1 MKTRVMK
8 KKFRRMLCAS
18 MAAIFVMSDMI
29 PVASAQGTAAET
41 LPAPTDIER
50 IVGFEMVNPLNSYEI
65 KAGESLES
73 LDTPEK
79 IRVIVELP
87 EDTRLSTFEEGEA
100 PEQTD
105 DTLPAYEYSHT
116 LEQLSMSSEEDTA
129 SSGEEAAPSGEDTAS
144 SEDSS
149 GTATSED
156 PSSAQE
162 PSYTEEEIAGIY
174 QESLT
179 KKLGTVNVYALT
191 DNAGASQYRVYG
203 SIEAQAPQWY
213 AIDENGVMLGAVEE
227 LDANW
232 DFTGFDSTVAGEHQV
247 KAQLPEN
254 YILSEGVEMACLQI
268 VVTQEE
274 EEQSSIENEDGSLL
288 DSLPVSYIQALRA
301 QQPRVSTATF
311 PIKVVRE
318 GFGDD
323 DSHTF
328 AGGEITSANVPS
340 IDKYIFKEE
349 RSNDGSLISNGA
361 RLVVTENGVATAYSN
376 VSGLYNVQQTDGSY
390 KWYYTTVTPE
400 NAVAWAVPEN
410 AYLELTYIPDPS
422 QPNQFKTIKVQSG
435 NWWDGT
441 VNGASQNYT
450 IQYPVGTQVSIKVDL
465 PTLYSN
471 FTPNY
476 TGINAGDVKVTTTN
490 ATGYAT
496 DVGYHGSEYPIYDT
510 ATFDFT
516 VPNSDVTIDLK
527 FSSYAKKKGTGELQ
541 PTYLRIGQ
549 GYPTFWHNGTAYNW
563 SGYKMVRLYE
573 WSGLQNVTM
582 KDSGLPA
589 VGNVS
594 KLPRAYQIYGPD
606 TPPKYGTI
614 GPGTAEPWRKDAWI
628 TGSDTKNN
636 PGAAQPN
643 MHKDTSVQNGR
654 YPHANQFNYDSV
666 PSGGG
671 GVYTYRSDSV
681 QSKVQDENGATT
693 LAYVYENTLYSN
705 NTNYG
710 SSDGSA
716 SGRTLPVGFMIY
728 TQKSQEGTFVPLETE
743 KELAGITAINDTTQK
758 VLSTVKVDGMTVT
771 VTRVRYKNINY
782 RPSLNSSPNGN
793 WRQEWMYLVTVQGAT
808 GYLGINFVTV
818 PDTQN
823 MVSITS
829 VSSNI
834 KKADILTTSGGNAST
849 GRKWYDLGSGGYY
862 MGYQF
867 GNNDGNSFPQF
878 YDGNWTVSYNYENGG
893 VGLRLYRKDGFGI
906 PYLKFN
912 ITSNGTQKIVRAGID
927 DITLNSST
935 NTGKTTV
942 QYLEANNK
950 KVVEGRA
957 KKINN
962 ETVYDFLFGLAE
974 SGGIWNGKTAWGKTT
989 LLTIESDPMQIGY
1002 QVDLKG
1008 GSWNGKDKVIWP
1020 YGDNSYVVIPNQT
1033 PTKSGTTFRGW
1044 KVKLADGTYLK
1055 DPSNPNTDLRL
1066 QPGQIIPTTDST
1078 YVPLDKL
1085 KLDNSVNFASNTG
1098 VKGTGYY
1105 NTMVL
1110 QLEAV
1115 YNSSVQEGDIITAP
1129 IKVYA
1134 QKDAGVNTGAGEDH
1148 ATFNGEYTEQ
1158 PNLEKPAY
1166 APWKHEYFVNYADS
1180 ITVGNSKYLLND
1192 SLSLVKGIA
1201 GDTKNSSNEYIL
1213 GYLRYDKAVNVAYN
1227 IETDGKPGTGPT
1239 APTDTREYTT
1249 VNGHNNSITLQTP
1262 TGSYSADTF
1271 EGWKITY
1278 QDGSTS
1284 QSVTIP
1290 KNITTL
1296 VLDGNQSNASSTS
1309 GTTMTI
1315 GGQAAA
1321 AIYNAGRVQLDA
1333 VWNSLRPIASGRVNV
1348 GDANP
1353 NEWNNQYKHTDV
1365 KEFYSGTELVLA
1377 GRFKYDFS
1385 TREKILDAWGT
1396 NGSERTT
1403 KAPDAMAE
1411 YLDWGLYGLEG
1422 ANGTVTTWSLRG
1434 DSSGGAGIK
1443 TTLEL
1448 EDADTDSDG
1457 YALATIRIT
1466 IPGNLVTYEKMSVQ
1480 QLYLFAWN
1488 DASNSQL
1495 NKTYDAVAADDPN
1508 SPFSVVDKNSPL
1520 NDLSGHL
1527 VSGAVASEFW
1537 YYKQM
1542 VPRGIKTTDND
1553 LSLVPGSAIQW
1564 KNVDAQ
1570 SQSFEVEFK
1579 YDKSI
1584 DWAVQDTNYTS
1595 GNKVDSKSIRVV
1607 VARKDEDGTWETL
1620 NRLNPDGTF
1629 GNNIDDNYTI
1639 ELVDPQGDSD
1649 TFKVRVTAKDN
1660 AMAATA
1666 DNYGTE
1672 FLVAAYNF
1680 QNGEERAPVP
1690 NSNDTTLDNT
1700 VQMSDIVGDLGKNT
1714 VIGQKVPAVQR
1725 AVTFYP
1731 KGVTLDDGSLNKS
1744 VTVQKAYWQPSAKQ
1758 TAVFTFDTANG
1769 GYNTANEKLQD
1780 WFNPERNNYHIGLY
1794 KQSGNSWSLVESND
1808 TQQNSRKYIQNIQI
1822 NGTEGK
1828 VTVDYVIPAEENTA
1842 NTQYR
1847 LIAFYGNIDGKN
1859 NIKDNTLQTVATK
1872 MDTVSGDL
1880 AVMNITLNSTSFS
1893 KLESDPSNRPNGVWN
1908 DQVKDST
1915 TYQYVYTENGQQN
1928 IELIA
1933 TFKYDVNSKNIIQQY
1948 WDASQDPNSPVETTD
1963 EDMGR
1968 YLNWVM
1974 YGYNTRTQQR
1984 STWVIREK
1992 NVTGGDENI
2001 ERIDGLDIDLT
2012 LGDDGIAEIK
2022 VTIPY
2027 TDVTY
2032 DKLSGQIFYLFAW
2045 NDATLDYTDGNRNT
2059 ATQFK
2064 ALMHTDDSGQVTP
2077 YSKMLDTIW
2086 TQNRPASGLSGRSG
2100 EAAGWGTVPN
2110 YFWNI
2115 ANVVPEKIEPVTTEM
2130 DQSQSVIMDN
2140 GQTTQIL
2147 TATFKYDNRIPWD
2160 VQNVGTSNSRY
2171 AIRIGIYKQNYNSS
2185 QWERVVPVNA
2195 DGTFG
2200 NWADNYEASI
2210 ISHDEAQGTF
2220 TVQLKANTPQ
2230 NETASVLSAN
2240 YNNYGA
2246 KYKIVAY
2253 NHANYQG
2260 NMSGL
2265 LQADGTLNPAIG
2277 TSIPSNT
2284 TTVKMNP
2291 ASMKSIEADGTPTN
2305 DIKGVAF
2312 DAPKTAG
2319 AKTTIAFRF
2328 QGDGA
2333 SWLNGTG
2340 QSNAE
2345 MEQLFSTGGGNII
2358 VSLWKRE
2365 SDTGNF
2371 TFVDSFSGNG
2381 TLDTPSGNAADTDD
2395 YITSVTL
2402 ETDGRLEVEVQAGTN
2417 SNTNGTEYRVY
2428 AWYVTS
2434 NGGGTY
2440 DTSQIQDAAIFGQ
2453 ADPTTISGTIPYAT
2467 ATVDMQNQAPDYYI
2481 QLPSDITL
2489 LDGDGNVKETGTDND
2504 ISSQYAGAQAQVSYN
2519 TTNTGNLPADQIPEL
2534 TVEIENNVEMIPSA
2548 AATGTH
2554 TIGVYFTDGYQNV
2567 TTGTQ
2572 QGYVTLGTLSKNQ
2585 TVAGDS
2591 NKGQTGQTI
2600 PIGSTLPFYL
2610 NTKQGKDGEIYTA
2623 RVTFWFDII
2632 STTP

>member
-18 MAAIFVMSDMI
+18 MAAIFVMSDMM
-29 PVASAQGTAAET
+29 PAAFAQGTAAET
-41 LPAPTDIER
+41 LPAPTDTER
-50 IVGFEMVNPLNSYEI
+50 IIGFEMVNPLNSYEI

-73 LDTPEK
+73 LDAPEK

-87 EDTRLSTFEEGEA
+87 EDTRLSTFEEREA

-129 SSGEEAAPSGEDTAS
+129 SSGEEAALSGEDTAS

-149 GTATSED
+149 GTAASED
-156 PSSAQE
+156 ASSAQE
-162 PSYTEEEIAGIY
+162 PSYTEEEIAGLY

-274 EEQSSIENEDGSLL
+274 EEQSSIENEDGSLP
-288 DSLPVSYIQALRA
+288 DSLPVSYIRALRA

-311 PIKVVRE
+311 PITVVRE
-318 GFGDD
+318 GFPDD
-323 DSHTF
+323 NSHSF
-328 AGGEITSANVPS
+328 PGGEITSAVLPS

-349 RSNDGSLISNGA
+349 RAGDGSLTSNGA

-376 VSGLYNVQQTDGSY
+376 VSGLYNVQQAGGSY

-410 AYLELTYIPDPS
+410 AYLELTYIPDPN
-422 QPNQFKTIKVQSG
+422 QANQFKTITVKSG

-450 IQYPVGTQVSIKVDL
+450 IKYPVGTQVSIKVDL

-471 FTPNY
+471 FTPSY
-476 TGINAGDVKVTTTN
+476 TGISANNVNVTKTN
-490 ATGYAT
+490 ATDYAT

-510 ATFDFT
+510 ATFNFT

-527 FSSYAKKKGTGELQ
+527 FSSYAKKNGTGALQ
-541 PTYLRIGQ
+541 PTNLRIGQ
-549 GYPTFWHNGTAYNW
+549 GYPTFYHNGTAYNW
-563 SGYKMVRLYE
+563 RGYKMVRLYE
-573 WSGLQNVTM
+573 WAGLQNVTM
-582 KDSGLPA
+582 NSRGLPT
-589 VGNVS
+589 VGNRS
-594 KLPRAYQIYGPD
+594 KLPRGYQIYGPG
-606 TPPKYGTI
+606 TPPDYGTI
-614 GPGTAEPWRKDAWI
+614 GPSNAEKWRQDPWI
-628 TGSDTKNN
+628 TGSGTKNN

-643 MHKDTSVQNGR
+643 MHKDNSVQNGR
-654 YPHANQFNYDSV
+654 YPDVNQFNYDV
-666 PSGGG
+666 VQTGGG
-671 GVYTYRSDSV
+671 GVYSSRGDSV
-681 QSKVQDENGATT
+681 SSKVQNENGATT
-693 LAYVYENTLYSN
+693 LAYVYENTLYSDN
-705 NTNYG
+705 PNYNG
-710 SSDGSA
+710 DPSM
-716 SGRTLPVGFMIY
+716 SGRTMPIGVMIY
-728 TQKSQEGTFVPLETE
+728 TQKSQKGTFVPLETE
-743 KELAGITAINDTTQK
+743 YNLAGTSAVNDTKQK

-771 VTRVRYKNINY
+771 VTRNYFKNIRYNA
-782 RPSLNSSPNGN
+782 SLNPHPNGN

-808 GYLGINFVTV
+808 GYLGVHFVTV
-818 PDTQN
+818 PDTQWALN
-823 MVSITS
+823 VAN

-834 KKADILTTSGGNAST
+834 KKADILTTSGNDTASET
-849 GRKWYDLGSGGYY
+849 RKWYTLGRGGYY
-862 MGYQF
+862 FGYQF
-867 GNNDGNSFPQF
+867 GDNNSTDFPQF
-878 YDGNWTVSYNYENGG
+878 YDGNWNTTYLNRDGG

-912 ITSNGTQKIVRAGID
+912 IISNGTPQTVRAGIND
-927 DITLNSST
+927 VTLNSGT

-942 QYLEANNK
+942 NYLEGNNK

-962 ETVYDFLFGLAE
+962 DTVYDFLFGFKDS
-974 SGGIWNGKTAWGKTT
+974 SGSDTAKTNWGKSITVSV
-989 LLTIESDPMQIGY
+989 ESDPMQIGY

-1008 GSWNGKDKVIWP
+1008 GSWSGKNKVIWP
-1020 YGDNSYVVIPNQT
+1020 YGNNSYVVIPDQI
-1033 PTKSGTTFRGW
+1033 PTKNNTTFRGW

-1055 DPSNPNTDLRL
+1055 DPSAPNTDLRL

-1078 YVPLDKL
+1078 YIPLDKL
-1085 KLDNSVNFASNTG
+1085 KLDHGVNFKSNTD
-1098 VKGTGYY
+1098 VTGTGYY

-1115 YNSSVQEGDIITAP
+1115 YNSTVQEGDIITAP
-1129 IKVYA
+1129 IKVYT
-1134 QKDAGVNTGAGEDH
+1134 QRDAGVNTGEKEDY
-1148 ATFNGEYTEQ
+1148 ATLSGEYTEQ
-1158 PNLEKPAY
+1158 PNLEKAGY

-1180 ITVGNSKYLLND
+1180 ISVGNSKYLLNN

-1227 IETDGKPGTGPT
+1227 IKTDGKPDNGPT
-1239 APTDTREYTT
+1239 APTDTGEYTT
-1249 VNGHNNSITLQTP
+1249 VKGHNNSITLQEP

-1278 QDGSTS
+1278 QDGGAS
-1284 QSVTIP
+1284 QSISIP

-1296 VLDGNQSNASSTS
+1296 ELDGNQNNASSID
-1309 GTTMTI
+1309 GTKMTI

-1321 AIYNAGRVQLDA
+1321 AIFNAGRVQLDA
-1333 VWNSLRPIASGRVNV
+1333 VWNSLRPISSGRINN
-1348 GDANP
+1348 GDTHP

-1365 KEFYSGTELVLA
+1365 LEFYSGTELVLE
-1377 GRFKYDFS
+1377 GQFKYDFS
-1385 TREKILDAWGT
+1385 TRQKILDEWAKRTEGQKA
-1396 NGSERTT
+1396 SEEMS
-1403 KAPDAMAE
+1403 K

-1448 EDADTDSDG
+1448 ENADTDNDG

-1660 AMAATA
+1660 AMAASA

-1700 VQMSDIVGDLGKNT
+1700 VQMSGIVGDLGKNT
-1714 VIGQKVPAVQR
+1714 VIGQKVPAVKR

-1744 VTVQKAYWQPSAKQ
+1744 VTVQKAYWQPSAQQ

-1822 NGTEGK
+1822 NGTDGK
-1828 VTVDYVIPAEENTA
+1828 VTVDYVIPAEENTSNA
-1842 NTQYR
+1842 QYR
-1847 LIAFYGNIDGKN
+1847 LIAFYGNIDGRN
-1859 NIKDNTLQTVATK
+1859 NIKDNTLDSVATD

-1880 AVMNITLNSTSFS
+1880 AVMNITLNSSSFS
-1893 KLESDPSNRPNGVWN
+1893 KLESDPSKRPNGVWN

-1992 NVTGGDENI
+1992 NVTGGAENI

-2045 NDATLDYTDGNRNT
+2045 NDATLDYTDGLNKT
-2059 ATQFK
+2059 AATQFK

-2086 TQNRPASGLSGRSG
+2086 TQNRPYRGLSGQSN
-2100 EAAGWGTVPN
+2100 EAAAWGTVPN
-2110 YFWNI
+2110 YFWQI
-2115 ANVVPEKIEPVTTEM
+2115 ENVVPEKIEPVTSEM
-2130 DQSQSVIMDN
+2130 DQPESVIMDN

-2160 VQNVGTSNSRY
+2160 VQNVGTANSRY

-2210 ISHDEAQGTF
+2210 ISHDKAQGTF

-2260 NMSGL
+2260 KMNGL
-2265 LQADGTLNPAIG
+2265 LQTGGNLNPVIG
-2277 TSIPSNT
+2277 TNIPANT

-2305 DIKGVAF
+2305 DIRGVAF

-2333 SWLNGTG
+2333 SWLNGAG
-2340 QSNAE
+2340 QSNTE
-2345 MEQLFSTGGGNII
+2345 MEQLFSAGGGNII

-2371 TFVDSFSGNG
+2371 TFVDSFSGND

-2395 YITSVTL
+2395 YITGVNLDQDTL
-2402 ETDGRLEVEVQAGTN
+2402 NVQVQAGTN
-2417 SNTNGTEYRVY
+2417 SNINGTQYRVY

-2434 NGGGTY
+2434 NGDNTY
-2440 DTSQIQDAAIFGQ
+2440 NTSTIENAAIFGQ

-2467 ATVDMQNQAPDYYI
+2467 ATVDMQNQAPDYYVT
-2481 QLPSDITL
+2481 LPSNIILVDS
-2489 LDGDGNVKETGTDND
+2489 DGNVKETGTGND

-2534 TVEIENNVEMIPSA
+2534 TVEIENNVKMTSTA
-2548 AATGTH
+2548 GTATDTH
-2554 TIGVYFTDGYQNV
+2554 TVGVYFTDGYQNV
-2567 TTGTQ
+2567 TDGTQ
-2572 QGYVTLGTLSKNQ
+2572 SGYVKLGTLSTIKNES
-2585 TVAGDS
+2585 GNS
-2591 NKGQTGQTI
+2591 NKGQPGQTM
-2600 PIGSTLPFYL
+2600 PAGTTLPFYL
-2610 NTKQGKDGEIYTA
+2610 NTKQGNDEEIYTA

>member
-18 MAAIFVMSDMI
+18 MAAIFVMSDMM
-29 PVASAQGTAAET
+29 PAAFAQGTAAET
-41 LPAPTDIER
+41 LPAPTDTER
-50 IVGFEMVNPLNSYEI
+50 IIGFEMVNPLNSYEI

-73 LDTPEK
+73 LDAPEK

-87 EDTRLSTFEEGEA
+87 EDTRLSTFEEREA

-129 SSGEEAAPSGEDTAS
+129 SSGEEAALSGEDTAS

-149 GTATSED
+149 GTAASED
-156 PSSAQE
+156 ASSAQE
-162 PSYTEEEIAGIY
+162 PSYTEEEIAGLY

-274 EEQSSIENEDGSLL
+274 EEQSSIENEDGSLP
-288 DSLPVSYIQALRA
+288 DSLPVSYIRALRA

-311 PIKVVRE
+311 PITVVRE
-318 GFGDD
+318 GFPDD
-323 DSHTF
+323 NSHSF
-328 AGGEITSANVPS
+328 PGGEITSAVLPS

-349 RSNDGSLISNGA
+349 RAGDGSLTSNGA

-376 VSGLYNVQQTDGSY
+376 VSGLYNVQQAGGSY

-410 AYLELTYIPDPS
+410 AYLELTYIPDPN
-422 QPNQFKTIKVQSG
+422 QANQFKTITVKSG

-441 VNGASQNYT
+441 VNGVSQNYT
-450 IQYPVGTQVSIKVDL
+450 IKYPVGTQVSIKVDL

-471 FTPNY
+471 FTPSY
-476 TGINAGDVKVTTTN
+476 TGISANNVNVTKTN
-490 ATGYAT
+490 ATDYAT

-510 ATFDFT
+510 ATFGFT
-516 VPNSDVTIDLK
+516 VPNSDVTIDLT
-527 FSSYAKKKGTGELQ
+527 FSSYAKKNGTGELQ
-541 PTYLRIGQ
+541 PTNLRMGQ
-549 GYPTFWHNGTAYNW
+549 GYPTFYSGGGARSWA
-563 SGYKMVRLYE
+563 GYKMVRLYE
-573 WSGLQNVTM
+573 WSGIQDVTM
-582 KDSGLPA
+582 KSSGLPA
-589 VGNVS
+589 VGNRS
-594 KLPRAYQIYGPD
+594 KLPRAYQIYGPG
-606 TPPKYGTI
+606 TPPNYGTI
-614 GPGTAEPWRKDAWI
+614 GPNNAEKWRQDPWI
-628 TGSDTKNN
+628 IENTNN
-636 PGAAQPN
+636 KPGAAQPN
-643 MHKDTSVQNGR
+643 MHKDASVQNGR
-654 YPHANQFNYDSV
+654 YPDVNQFNYDSV

-681 QSKVQDENGATT
+681 QSKVQNANGAST
-693 LAYVYENTLYSN
+693 LAYVYESN
-705 NTNYG
+705 LHSDNPNYG
-710 SSDGSA
+710 SNDGSM
-716 SGRTLPVGFMIY
+716 SGRTMPIGVMIY
-728 TQKSQEGTFVPLETE
+728 TQKSPEGTFVPLETE
-743 KELAGITAINDTTQK
+743 YNLAGLSAVNASQK
-758 VLSTVKVDGMTVT
+758 VLSTVKVDGMTVK
-771 VTRVRYKNINY
+771 VTRNYFRNINY
-782 RPSLNSSPNGN
+782 RPSLNSAPNGN

-808 GYLGINFVTV
+808 GYLGVNFVTV
-818 PDTQN
+818 PDTQWAVN
-823 MVSITS
+823 VSN

-834 KKADILTTSGGNAST
+834 KKADILTTSGGDTNSET
-849 GRKWYDLGSGGYY
+849 RKWYNLGSGGYY
-862 MGYQF
+862 FGYQF
-867 GNNDGNSFPQF
+867 GQNDGTNYSQF
-878 YDGNWTVSYNYENGG
+878 YDGNWNTSYADRDGG
-893 VGLRLYRKDGFGI
+893 IGLRLYRKDGFGI
-906 PYLKFN
+906 PYLNFH
-912 ITSNGTQKIVRAGID
+912 ITENGTPKTVRAGID

-942 QYLEANNK
+942 QYLEGTNK

-962 ETVYDFLFGLAE
+962 ETVYDFLFGHKDS
-974 SGGIWNGKTAWGKTT
+974 SGSYTAKTNWGKSIT
-989 LLTIESDPMQIGY
+989 LSVESDPMQIGY

-1008 GSWNGKDKVIWP
+1008 GSWSGKDKVIWP
-1020 YGDNSYVVIPNQT
+1020 YGNNSYVVIPDQI
-1033 PTKSGTTFRGW
+1033 PTKSNTTFRGW

-1055 DPSNPNTDLRL
+1055 DPSAPNTDLRL

-1078 YVPLDKL
+1078 YIPLDKL
-1085 KLDNSVNFASNTG
+1085 KLDHGVNFKSNTD
-1098 VKGTGYY
+1098 VTGTGYY

-1115 YNSSVQEGDIITAP
+1115 YNSTVQEGDIITAP
-1129 IKVYA
+1129 IKVYT

-1158 PNLEKPAY
+1158 PDREKAGY

-1180 ITVGNSKYLLND
+1180 ILVGNSKYLLND
-1192 SLSLVKGIA
+1192 SLSLVKGMA
-1201 GDTKNSSNEYIL
+1201 GDTKNSNNQYVL
-1213 GYLRYDKAVNVAYN
+1213 GYLRYDKVVNVAYN

-1239 APTDTREYTT
+1239 APTDAGEYTT
-1249 VNGHNNSITLQTP
+1249 VSGHNNSITLKTP
-1262 TGSYSADTF
+1262 TGSYSANAF

-1278 QDGSTS
+1278 QDGSAS
-1284 QSVTIP
+1284 QSISIP
-1290 KNITTL
+1290 KNITEL
-1296 VLDGNQSNASSTS
+1296 VLDGNQNNASSTN
-1309 GTTMTI
+1309 GTKMTI

-1321 AIYNAGRVQLDA
+1321 AIFNAGRVQLDA
-1333 VWNSLRPIASGRVNV
+1333 VWNSLRPISSGRINN
-1348 GDANP
+1348 GDTHP

-1365 KEFYSGTELVLA
+1365 LEFYSGTELVLE
-1377 GRFKYDFS
+1377 GQFKYDFS
-1385 TREKILDAWGT
+1385 TRQKILDEWAKRTEGQKA
-1396 NGSERTT
+1396 SEEMS
-1403 KAPDAMAE
+1403 K

-1448 EDADTDSDG
+1448 EDADTDNDG

-1495 NKTYDAVAADDPN
+1495 NKTYDAVAADNPN
-1508 SPFSVVDKNSPL
+1508 SPFSVVDQGDPL
-1520 NDLSGHL
+1520 NDLSGHI
-1527 VSGAVASEFW
+1527 VADAVASEFW
-1537 YYKQM
+1537 YYKKM
-1542 VPRGIKTTDND
+1542 VPRGITNVKGNSSIVTGDQ
-1553 LSLVPGSAIQW
+1553 IQW
-1564 KNVDAQ
+1564 KNVNAQ

-1579 YDKSI
+1579 YDTSV

-1595 GNKVDSKSIRVV
+1595 ANKTDNNAIRVV
-1607 VARKDEDGTWETL
+1607 VAKKAENGTWEKL
-1620 NRLNPDGTF
+1620 ERFNPDGHF
-1629 GNNIDDNYTI
+1629 GNGGQLDNYKI
-1639 ELVDPQGDSD
+1639 ELIDPPSGSD
-1649 TFKVRVTAKDN
+1649 TFKVRVTAENN
-1660 AMAATA
+1660 AMAASA

-1672 FLVAAYNF
+1672 FLVVAYNF
-1680 QNGEERAPVP
+1680 QNGETTAPVP
-1690 NSNDTTLDNT
+1690 NDSDTSLSATVNMND
-1700 VQMSDIVGDLGKNT
+1700 IIGDLGTNR
-1714 VIGQKVPAVQR
+1714 VIGQKVPAVQS

-1744 VTVQKAYWQPSAKQ
+1744 VTVQKTYWQPSAQQ
-1758 TAVFTFDTANG
+1758 TAVFTFDNANG
-1769 GYNTANEKLQD
+1769 TYSTANENLKD
-1780 WFNPERNNYHIGLY
+1780 WFDPARNNYHIGLY
-1794 KQSGNSWSLVESND
+1794 KNNGGSWSLVESND
-1808 TQQNSRKYIQNIQI
+1808 TADADRKYIQGIQI

-1859 NIKDNTLQTVATK
+1859 NIKDNTLQTVATN

-1893 KLESDPSNRPNGVWN
+1893 KLESNPSKRPNGVWN
-1908 DQVKDST
+1908 DQVKDET
-1915 TYQYVYTENGQQN
+1915 TYEYVYTENGQQN

-1933 TFKYDVNSKNIIQQY
+1933 TFKYDVRSKDIIQKY
-1948 WDASQDPNSPVETTD
+1948 WDASQASTDPVKTTD

-1974 YGYNTRTQQR
+1974 YGYNTRTKQR
-1984 STWVIREK
+1984 STWVIREQ
-1992 NVTGGDENI
+1992 NVTGGSNNI
-2001 ERIDGLDIDLT
+2001 ERIDGLDINLT

-2045 NDATLDYTDGNRNT
+2045 NDATLNYTDGNRT
-2059 ATQFK
+2059 TPTQFK
-2064 ALMHTDDSGQVTP
+2064 ALMHTDTSGQVTP
-2077 YSKMLDTIW
+2077 YSKMLNKIW
-2086 TQNRPASGLSGRSG
+2086 TENKPYRGLSGFSN

-2110 YFWNI
+2110 YFWKI
-2115 ANVVPEKIEPVTTEM
+2115 ANIVPEKIEPVTTGM
-2130 DQSQSVIMDN
+2130 DQPQSVIMDN
-2140 GQTTQIL
+2140 GKTTQIL
-2147 TATFKYDNRIPWD
+2147 TATFKYDNRIPWN
-2160 VQNVGTSNSRY
+2160 VQNVSTKGSRY

-2185 QWERVVPVNA
+2185 QWERVVPVNP
-2195 DGTFG
+2195 DGSFG
-2200 NWADNYEASI
+2200 GWASNYEASI

-2333 SWLNGTG
+2333 SWLNGAG
-2340 QSNAE
+2340 QSNTE
-2345 MEQLFSTGGGNII
+2345 MEQLFSAGGGNII

-2402 ETDGRLEVEVQAGTN
+2402 ETDGRLEVGVQAGTN

-2440 DTSQIQDAAIFGQ
+2440 DTSQIRNAAIFGQ

-2519 TTNTGNLPADQIPEL
+2519 TSNTGNLPADQIPEL

-2572 QGYVTLGTLSKNQ
+2572 QGYVTLGTLSTIKNES
-2585 TVAGDS
+2585 GNS
-2591 NKGQTGQTI
+2591 NKGQPGQTM
-2600 PIGSTLPFYL
+2600 PAGTTLPFYL
-2610 NTKQGKDGEIYTA
+2610 NTKQGNDGEIYTA

>member
-18 MAAIFVMSDMI
+18 MAAIFVMSDMM
-29 PVASAQGTAAET
+29 PAAFAQGTAAET
-41 LPAPTDIER
+41 LPAPTDTER
-50 IVGFEMVNPLNSYEI
+50 IIGFEMVNPLNSYEI

-73 LDTPEK
+73 LDAPEK

-87 EDTRLSTFEEGEA
+87 EDTRLSTFEEREA

-162 PSYTEEEIAGIY
+162 PSYTEEEIAEIY

-203 SIEAQAPQWY
+203 SIDAQAPQWY

-274 EEQSSIENEDGSLL
+274 EEQSSIENEDGSLP

-311 PIKVVRE
+311 PITVVRE
-318 GFGDD
+318 GFPDD
-323 DSHTF
+323 NSHSF
-328 AGGEITSANVPS
+328 PGGEITSAVLPS

-349 RSNDGSLISNGA
+349 RAGDGSLTSNGA

-376 VSGLYNVQQTDGSY
+376 VSGLYNVQQANGSY

-410 AYLELTYIPDPS
+410 AYLELTYIPDPN
-422 QPNQFKTIKVQSG
+422 QANQFKTITVKSG

-441 VNGASQNYT
+441 VNGVSQNYT
-450 IQYPVGTQVSIKVDL
+450 IKYPVGTQVSIKVDL

-471 FTPNY
+471 FTPSY
-476 TGINAGDVKVTTTN
+476 TGISANNVNVTKTN
-490 ATGYAT
+490 ATDYAT
-496 DVGYHGSEYPIYDT
+496 DVGYHGNEYPIYDT
-510 ATFDFT
+510 ATFGFT

-527 FSSYAKKKGTGELQ
+527 FSSYAKKNGTGALQ

-549 GYPTFWHNGTAYNW
+549 GYPTFYHNGTAYNW
-563 SGYKMVRLYE
+563 RGYKMVRLYE
-573 WSGLQNVTM
+573 WAGLQNVTM
-582 KDSGLPA
+582 NSRGLPT
-589 VGNVS
+589 VGNRS
-594 KLPRAYQIYGPD
+594 KLPRAYQIYGPG
-606 TPPKYGTI
+606 TPPDYGTI
-614 GPGTAEPWRKDAWI
+614 GPSNAEKWRQDPWV
-628 TGSDTKNN
+628 TGSGTKNN

-643 MHKDTSVQNGR
+643 MHKDNSVQNGR
-654 YPHANQFNYDSV
+654 YPDVNQFNYDV
-666 PSGGG
+666 VQTGGG
-671 GVYTYRSDSV
+671 GVYSSRGDSV
-681 QSKVQDENGATT
+681 SSKVQNENGATT
-693 LAYVYENTLYSN
+693 LAYVYENTLYSDN
-705 NTNYG
+705 PNYNG
-710 SSDGSA
+710 DPSM
-716 SGRTLPVGFMIY
+716 SGRTMPIGVMIY
-728 TQKSQEGTFVPLETE
+728 TQKSSKGTFVPLETE
-743 KELAGITAINDTTQK
+743 YNLAGTSAVTDTKQK

-771 VTRVRYKNINY
+771 VTRNYFKNIRYNA
-782 RPSLNSSPNGN
+782 SLNPHPNGN

-808 GYLGINFVTV
+808 GYLGVHFVTV
-818 PDTQN
+818 PDTQWALN
-823 MVSITS
+823 VAN

-834 KKADILTTSGGNAST
+834 KKADILTTSGNDTASET
-849 GRKWYDLGSGGYY
+849 RKWYTLGSGGYY
-862 MGYQF
+862 FGYQF
-867 GNNDGNSFPQF
+867 GDNNSTDFPQF
-878 YDGNWTVSYNYENGG
+878 YDGNWNTTYLNRDGG

-912 ITSNGTQKIVRAGID
+912 ITSNGTPQTVRAGIND
-927 DITLNSST
+927 VTLNSGT

-942 QYLEANNK
+942 NYLEGNNK

-962 ETVYDFLFGLAE
+962 DTVYDFLFGFKDS
-974 SGGIWNGKTAWGKTT
+974 SGSDTAKTNWGKSITVSV
-989 LLTIESDPMQIGY
+989 ESDPMQIGY

-1008 GSWNGKDKVIWP
+1008 GSWSGKNKVIWP
-1020 YGDNSYVVIPNQT
+1020 YGNNSYVVIPDQI
-1033 PTKSGTTFRGW
+1033 PTKSNTTFRGW

-1055 DPSNPNTDLRL
+1055 DPSAPNTDLRL

-1078 YVPLDKL
+1078 YIPLDKL
-1085 KLDNSVNFASNTG
+1085 KLDHGVNFKSNTD
-1098 VKGTGYY
+1098 VTGTGYY

-1115 YNSSVQEGDIITAP
+1115 YNSTVQEGDIITAP
-1129 IKVYA
+1129 IKVYT

-1158 PNLEKPAY
+1158 PNLEKAGY

-1192 SLSLVKGIA
+1192 SLSLVKGKA
-1201 GDTKNSSNEYIL
+1201 GDIKNSNNEYIL
-1213 GYLRYDKAVNVAYN
+1213 GYLRYDKVVNVAYN

-1239 APTDTREYTT
+1239 APTDAGEYTT
-1249 VNGHNNSITLQTP
+1249 VSGHNNSITLKTP
-1262 TGSYSADTF
+1262 TGSYSANAF

-1278 QDGSTS
+1278 QDGGAS
-1284 QSVTIP
+1284 QSISIP
-1290 KNITTL
+1290 KNIKTL
-1296 VLDGNQSNASSTS
+1296 VLDGNQNNASSTN

-1333 VWNSLRPIASGRVNV
+1333 VWNSLRPISSGRINN
-1348 GDANP
+1348 GDTHP

-1365 KEFYSGTELVLA
+1365 LEFYSGTELVLE
-1377 GRFKYDFS
+1377 GQFKYDFS
-1385 TREKILDAWGT
+1385 TRQKILDEWAKRTEGQKA
-1396 NGSERTT
+1396 SEEMS
-1403 KAPDAMAE
+1403 K

-1448 EDADTDSDG
+1448 ENADTDNDG

-1466 IPGNLVTYEKMSVQ
+1466 IPGNLVTYKKMSVQ

-1495 NKTYDAVAADDPN
+1495 NETYDAVAADNPN
-1508 SPFSVVDKNSPL
+1508 SPFSVVDQGEPL
-1520 NDLSGHL
+1520 NDLSGH
-1527 VSGAVASEFW
+1527 VVANAVASEFW
-1537 YYKQM
+1537 YYKKM
-1542 VPRGIKTTDND
+1542 VPRGITNVKGNSSILTGDQ
-1553 LSLVPGSAIQW
+1553 IQW
-1564 KNVDAQ
+1564 KNVNAK

-1579 YDKSI
+1579 YDTSV

-1595 GNKVDSKSIRVV
+1595 GNTVDSRSIRVV
-1607 VARKDEDGTWETL
+1607 VAKKDEDGTWKTL

-1629 GNNIDDNYTI
+1629 GNVIDNNYTI
-1639 ELVDPQGDSD
+1639 ELIDPPSGSD
-1649 TFKVRVTAKDN
+1649 TFKVRVTAGNN
-1660 AMAATA
+1660 AMAASA

-1680 QNGEERAPVP
+1680 QNGETTAPVP
-1690 NSNDTTLDNT
+1690 NDSDTSLSAT
-1700 VQMSDIVGDLGKNT
+1700 VKMSDIVGDLGTNS
-1714 VIGQKVPAVQR
+1714 VIGQKVPAVQS

-1744 VTVQKAYWQPSAKQ
+1744 VTVQKTYWQPSAQQ
-1758 TAVFTFDTANG
+1758 TAVFTFDNANGTYSTANK
-1769 GYNTANEKLQD
+1769 NLKD
-1780 WFNPERNNYHIGLY
+1780 WFDPERNNYHIGLY
-1794 KQSGNSWSLVESND
+1794 KKNGNRWSLEESND
-1808 TQQNSRKYIQNIQI
+1808 TADADRKYIQGIQI
-1822 NGTEGK
+1822 NGADGK
-1828 VTVDYVIPAEENTA
+1828 VTVNYVIPAEENTA

-1859 NIKDNTLQTVATK
+1859 NIKDNTLQTVAK
-1872 MDTVSGDL
+1872 NMDTVSGDL

-1893 KLESDPSNRPNGVWN
+1893 KLESNPSNRPNKVWN
-1908 DQVKDST
+1908 DQVKDET
-1915 TYQYVYTENGQQN
+1915 TYKYVYTENGQQN

-1933 TFKYDVNSKNIIQQY
+1933 TFKYDVRSKDIIQKY
-1948 WDASQDPNSPVETTD
+1948 WDASQASTDPVKTTD
-1963 EDMGR
+1963 KDMGR

-1974 YGYNTRTQQR
+1974 YGYNTRTKQR
-1984 STWVIREK
+1984 STWVIREQ
-1992 NVTGGDENI
+1992 NVTGGSNNI
-2001 ERIDGLDIDLT
+2001 ERIDGLDINLT
-2012 LGDDGIAEIK
+2012 LGDDGIAKIK

-2032 DKLSGQIFYLFAW
+2032 NKLSGQIFYLFAW
-2045 NDATLDYTDGNRNT
+2045 NDATLNYTDGNRRT
-2059 ATQFK
+2059 PTQFK
-2064 ALMHTDDSGQVTP
+2064 ALMHTDTSGQVTP
-2077 YSKMLDTIW
+2077 YSKMLNEIW
-2086 TQNRPASGLSGRSG
+2086 TGNRPASGLSGKSE
-2100 EAAGWGTVPN
+2100 EAAKWGTVPS
-2110 YFWNI
+2110 YFWKI
-2115 ANVVPEKIEPVTTEM
+2115 ANVVPEKIEPVTTQM
-2130 DQSQSVIMDN
+2130 DQPQSVIMDN
-2140 GQTTQIL
+2140 GKTTQIL
-2147 TATFKYDNRIPWD
+2147 TATFKYDNRIPWN
-2160 VQNVGTSNSRY
+2160 VQNVNTKGSRY

-2185 QWERVVPVNA
+2185 QWERVVPVNP
-2195 DGTFG
+2195 DGSFG
-2200 NWADNYEASI
+2200 DWASNYEASI
-2210 ISHDEAQGTF
+2210 ISHDETQGTF
-2220 TVQLKANTPQ
+2220 TVQLKANTPKD
-2230 NETASVLSAN
+2230 ETESVLSAN

-2253 NHANYQG
+2253 NYDNYSG
-2260 NMSGL
+2260 NMSSL
-2265 LQADGTLNPAIG
+2265 LQADGSLNPAIG
-2277 TSIPSNT
+2277 TDIPLNT
-2284 TTVKMNP
+2284 ATVKMNP

-2333 SWLNGTG
+2333 SWLNGAG
-2340 QSNAE
+2340 QSNTE
-2345 MEQLFSTGGGNII
+2345 MEQLFSAGGGNII

-2395 YITSVTL
+2395 YITSVNLDQDTL
-2402 ETDGRLEVEVQAGTN
+2402 NVQVQAGTD
-2417 SNTNGTEYRVY
+2417 SNINGTQYRVY

-2434 NGGGTY
+2434 NGDNTY
-2440 DTSQIQDAAIFGQ
+2440 NTSTIENAAIFGQ
-2453 ADPTTISGTIPYAT
+2453 ANPTTISGTIPYAT
-2467 ATVDMQNQAPDYYI
+2467 ATVDMKNQAPDYYVT
-2481 QLPSDITL
+2481 LPSNIILVDS
-2489 LDGDGNVKETGTDND
+2489 DGNVKEAGTDND
-2504 ISSQYAGAQAQVSYN
+2504 ISSQYAGAKAQVSYN
-2519 TTNTGNLPADQIPEL
+2519 TTNTGNIPPDQIPEL
-2534 TVEIENNVEMIPSA
+2534 TVEIENNVKMTSTA
-2548 AATGTH
+2548 GTATDTH
-2554 TIGVYFTDGYQNV
+2554 TVGVYFTDGYQNV
-2567 TTGTQ
+2567 TDGTQ
-2572 QGYVTLGTLSKNQ
+2572 SGYVKLGTLSTIKNES
-2585 TVAGDS
+2585 GNS
-2591 NKGQTGQTI
+2591 NKGQPGQTM
-2600 PIGSTLPFYL
+2600 PAGTTLPFYL
-2610 NTKQGKDGEIYTA
+2610 NTKQGNDEEIYTA